1 MACSDTS
8 IPARSGKTTE
18 RPSDSVIIESA
29 EVTGMD
35 AFEELVKL
43 DDIRQW
49 RDPMRDQ
56 LLEIARQHVPDVV
69 LS

>member
-1 MACSDTS
+1 
-8 IPARSGKTTE
+8 
-18 RPSDSVIIESA
+18 
-29 EVTGMD
+29 MD

-69 LS
+69 PS